1 MARHRF
7 KVGQAVSYT
16 PGRLTVPASGREY
29 KVLRLMPFEGGDL
42 QYRIKSIG
50 ETFER
55 VAKETELA
63 PLLKFH

>member
-7 KVGQAVSYT
+7 KVGQAVNFT
-16 PGRLTVPASGREY
+16 PGRLAVPASSREY

-42 QYRIKSIG
+42 LYRIKSAA

-55 VAKETELA
+55 VAKESELA
-63 PLLKFH
+63 PLPNLF